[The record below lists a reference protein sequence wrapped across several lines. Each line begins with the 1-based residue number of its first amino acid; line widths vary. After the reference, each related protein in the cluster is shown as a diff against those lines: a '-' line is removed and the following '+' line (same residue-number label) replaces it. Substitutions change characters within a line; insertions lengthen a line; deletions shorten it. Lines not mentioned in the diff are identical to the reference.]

1 MTQRKFN
8 FSPGPCTLPLEVLEE
23 TQRELVDYK
32 QSGLSMVEMSHRG
45 KTFGDVHAEAIG
57 LMREL
62 LKIPDEFSVM
72 FIQGGATLQFAMTA
86 MNLLNDS
93 NKAGFVNSG
102 HWAALAIADGSIYGD
117 AYVAW
122 DGSENKFTRMPG
134 NDEIKLQPNTRY
146 LHVTSNETIGG
157 IQFKDLPDVGVPLV
171 VDMSSDYC
179 SKSVP
184 WDRIDLTYGGVQK
197 NLGPSGMAVV
207 AVRTS
212 VVEAIDN
219 NLPTYLDY
227 RVHLEGNSLFNT
239 PPIFSIYVTG
249 KILKWI
255 KANGGVPAMEAAAQ
269 KKTGILY
276 EAIEKS
282 EGFYHS
288 PVDPASR
295 SKMNVVFTLPNEGLE
310 SKFFADAAKE
320 GMVNLEGHRSVGGI
334 RASIYNA
341 MPIAGVET
349 LVQFMAHFQST
360 HS

>member
-23 TQRELVDYK
+23 TQRELVDYQ
-32 QSGLSMVEMSHRG
+32 QSGMSMVEMSHRG
-45 KTFGDVHAEAIG
+45 KTFGDLHDEAIG

-62 LKIPDEFSVM
+62 LGIPDEFSVM

-93 NKAGFVNSG
+93 NKDGYVNSG
-102 HWAALAIADGSIYGD
+102 HWATLAINDGSIYGD
-117 AYVAW
+117 TYSAW
-122 DGSENKFTRMPG
+122 DGADEKFTRMPG

-157 IQFKDLPDVGVPLV
+157 VQFGDLPAVDVPLV

-179 SKSVP
+179 SKAVP

-207 AVRTS
+207 VIRTS
-212 VVEAIDN
+212 VVEAIDKK
-219 NLPTYLDY
+219 LPTYLDY
-227 RVHLEGNSLFNT
+227 RVHLKGNSLFNT

-249 KILKWI
+249 KTLKWI
-255 KANGGVPAMEAAAQ
+255 KANGGVSAMEAAAR
-269 KKTGILY
+269 KKTEIVY
-276 EAIEKS
+276 DAIEKS
-282 EGFYHS
+282 KGFYHS

-295 SKMNVVFTLPNEGLE
+295 SRMNVVFRLPNEGLE
-310 SKFFADAAKE
+310 SKFLADAAKE
-320 GMVNLEGHRSVGGI
+320 GMVNLGGHRSVGGI

-341 MPIAGVET
+341 MPVAGVET
-349 LVQFMAHFQST
+349 LVQFMAQFQSS